1 MAEPAA
7 GKTSTPGVTPAQPA
21 TSTSNTADSSGA
33 KTKAQPT
40 VPVLSPNSQQ
50 KPQNDA
56 ATGKQPVASSSS
68 ASTASTDAKTRVKPA
83 ETSAKASTEAS
94 AMDQAL
100 RAQEEA
106 RRLQFA
112 LAQQQVQQY
121 QAMTKQLEAQSG
133 ITMTP
138 STTSSTTNST
148 TSASMAGLA
157 KTSEDLQKLRQEQL
171 ARLQQNVQRQA
182 AMAAQAVQKRSN
194 EEWMRNKL
202 LLEQEHLRLLRLHE
216 QQLMQNKG
224 NTVTAA
230 TATSI
235 ADSLLAQQ
243 QQVMKQQQMLREMLQ
258 KQQKQQQAQ
267 AQLKLQLQTGDKKP
281 VVTTT
286 VKADS
291 AADYAQKK
299 RKLNSAF
306 YTELEGL
313 ARVCIRV
320 ANARTDC
327 EMRQALDKMTSWL
340 HRCTEITLLQIAQRD
355 YRDSM
360 AHRRPI
366 MIQQDRWPLDLQVK
380 SEFITQKIVQLLGAF
395 VLREKNKAAQQEAAA
410 KAAAAASAAVAT
422 AAAATTAMTTTPAA
436 SSAKTSP
443 SAAPASTTSAAS
455 GTTAMTPTNTSAT
468 AGQGSSSSQ
477 APASKIIT
485 PATAAGTTSAA
496 SVASTPS
503 TATPEP
509 PIILAPAVRVPVKRD
524 IPTIERE
531 YAELKAQL
539 QAKQIETNQKAKA
552 KRDAAKLEMAKAVG
566 AASNSAILAASY
578 KRPLQVEIP
587 GSMKKPR
594 MDFGVTSTPVASY
607 RPPTTSVPPI
617 SPRVA
622 QQFYDLDLST
632 RTTTEPEDKMY
643 LPPKLISKIMY
654 RALPGDHKEETESK
668 GRTPSPAVS
677 PAHSVQDLDSSD
689 SISISDD
696 AVTFMQECVTEFL
709 LYFTSEARDLSIMQN
724 RRTKKGVGLSISGN
738 NVVEGMENLGFTSYA
753 RVLSGY
759 NEKVKASQDAAA
771 RKKMERKK
779 LIQQEAMKR
788 ATMAANAA
796 RASMGQNA
804 AIGIKPVLPSPLV
817 RYNVGTS
824 IAQASSTATTTPVT
838 AAAPKPPVTTI
849 TPNPQAK

>member
-1 MAEPAA
+1 M
-7 GKTSTPGVTPAQPA
+7 TST
-21 TSTSNTADSSGA
+21 
-33 KTKAQPT
+33 
-40 VPVLSPNSQQ
+40 
-50 KPQNDA
+50 
-56 ATGKQPVASSSS
+56 
-68 ASTASTDAKTRVKPA
+68 R
-83 ETSAKASTEAS
+83 
-94 AMDQAL
+94 
-100 RAQEEA
+100 
-106 RRLQFA
+106 
-112 LAQQQVQQY
+112 
-121 QAMTKQLEAQSG
+121 
-133 ITMTP
+133 
-138 STTSSTTNST
+138 
-148 TSASMAGLA
+148 
-157 KTSEDLQKLRQEQL
+157 
-171 ARLQQNVQRQA
+171 
-182 AMAAQAVQKRSN
+182 
-194 EEWMRNKL
+194 
-202 LLEQEHLRLLRLHE
+202 
-216 QQLMQNKG
+216 
-224 NTVTAA
+224 
-230 TATSI
+230 
-235 ADSLLAQQ
+235 
-243 QQVMKQQQMLREMLQ
+243 
-258 KQQKQQQAQ
+258 
-267 AQLKLQLQTGDKKP
+267 
-281 VVTTT
+281 
-286 VKADS
+286 
-291 AADYAQKK
+291 
-299 RKLNSAF
+299 
-306 YTELEGL
+306 
-313 ARVCIRV
+313 
-320 ANARTDC
+320 
-327 EMRQALDKMTSWL
+327 
-340 HRCTEITLLQIAQRD
+340 
-355 YRDSM
+355 
-360 AHRRPI
+360 
-366 MIQQDRWPLDLQVK
+366 
-380 SEFITQKIVQLLGAF
+380 
-395 VLREKNKAAQQEAAA
+395 
-410 KAAAAASAAVAT
+410 
-422 AAAATTAMTTTPAA
+422 
-436 SSAKTSP
+436 
-443 SAAPASTTSAAS
+443 
-455 GTTAMTPTNTSAT
+455 
-468 AGQGSSSSQ
+468 
-477 APASKIIT
+477 
-485 PATAAGTTSAA
+485 
-496 SVASTPS
+496 S

-804 AIGIKPVLPSPLV
+804 AIGIKPVVPSPLV